1 MEDSDYIPVFE
12 ATRGDLVESVHYG
25 AAAVVNS
32 SGELVA
38 HLGNP
43 ELVTFLRSSAKPFQA
58 IPFLEEGGEDRYH
71 LTMEEVAILC
81 ASHSGTDEH
90 VRVVSSFQKKIGI
103 EESHLQCGTH
113 PPTDKTTRNRII
125 RADEQLLPNRHNC
138 SGKHTGMLAY
148 AQMHGYALDN
158 YTDVQH
164 PVQRKILSVFSEI
177 TGTPIKNVHIGI
189 DGCSVPTFAIPLRNA
204 ALGYSR
210 LAETHKMDPARASA
224 CQRIITCMTTNPWV
238 IAGPGK
244 FDTKLMEIAGK
255 KVITKTGAEGYQALT
270 VLPDAIKP
278 GSPALGIALKIS
290 DGDLDGRVRPL
301 VMLEILKQ
309 MEVLTQGELFA
320 LGSFSSRAITNFR
333 NITVGEYKAAF
344 RLS

>member
-1 MEDSDYIPVFE
+1 
-12 ATRGDLVESVHYG
+12 
-25 AAAVVNS
+25 
-32 SGELVA
+32 
-38 HLGNP
+38 
-43 ELVTFLRSSAKPFQA
+43 
-58 IPFLEEGGEDRYH
+58 
-71 LTMEEVAILC
+71 
-81 ASHSGTDEH
+81 
-90 VRVVSSFQKKIGI
+90 
-103 EESHLQCGTH
+103 
-113 PPTDKTTRNRII
+113 
-125 RADEQLLPNRHNC
+125 
-138 SGKHTGMLAY
+138 
-148 AQMHGYALDN
+148 
-158 YTDVQH
+158 
-164 PVQRKILSVFSEI
+164 
-177 TGTPIKNVHIGI
+177 
-189 DGCSVPTFAIPLRNA
+189 
-204 ALGYSR
+204 
-210 LAETHKMDPARASA
+210 MDPARASA

-309 MEVLTQGELFA
+309 MEVLTQDELFA

>member
-1 MEDSDYIPVFE
+1 MEDSPYIPVFE
-12 ATRGDLVESVHYG
+12 ATRGDLVESIHFG
-25 AAAVVNS
+25 AATVVNS

-38 HLGNP
+38 HLGDP

-58 IPFLEEGGEDRYH
+58 IPFLEEGGEERYH

-81 ASHSGTDEH
+81 ASHTGTDEH
-90 VRVVSSFQKKIGI
+90 VSVVSSFQKKIGI
-103 EESHLQCGTH
+103 KESQLQCGSH
-113 PPTDKTTRNRII
+113 PPTDRETRNRII
-125 RADEQLLPNRHNC
+125 RTDEQLLPNRHNC

-148 AQMHGYALDN
+148 AQMHGYALEN
-158 YTDVQH
+158 YIDLQH

-177 TGTPIKNVHIGI
+177 TDTPIDKVHIGI
-189 DGCSVPTFAIPLRNA
+189 DGCSVPTFAIPLRNTA
-204 ALGYSR
+204 FGYSR
-210 LAETHKMDPARASA
+210 LADSHNMDPARSFA
-224 CQRIITCMTTNPWV
+224 CQRIITCMTANPWV

-244 FDTKLMEIAGK
+244 FDTRLMEVAGK
-255 KVITKTGAEGYQALT
+255 KVVTKTGAEGYQALT
-270 VLPDAIKP
+270 VLPNAIKP

-309 MEVLTQGELFA
+309 LKVLTQDELNA
-320 LGSFSSRAITNFR
+320 LGSFSSRTITNFR
-333 NITVGEYKAAF
+333 KIAVGEYKATF